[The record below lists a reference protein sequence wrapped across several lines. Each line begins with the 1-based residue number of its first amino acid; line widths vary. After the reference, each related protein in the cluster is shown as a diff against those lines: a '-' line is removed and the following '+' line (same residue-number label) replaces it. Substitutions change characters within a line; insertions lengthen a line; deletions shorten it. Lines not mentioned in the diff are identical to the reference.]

1 MNQSK
6 QLKELI
12 VSNKTLIMPDAYDP
26 ISARLIEKSGFKAV
40 QCSGYSYSISAAKNS
55 EIDISRTANVD
66 ITRNIVEAVKIPVM
80 ADAEDGY
87 GDVKTVGE
95 TVQLFL
101 EAGVSGLNMED
112 QILERG
118 SDSVVSEGLMVE
130 KIRKSREVADSYDNN
145 FVINGRTDVLKT
157 TKDRDAAL
165 SMAVERS
172 NSYLDAGA
180 DITFV
185 TYVETIDEVKFL
197 KNNVNGPISIAAG
210 MPYNIQNFTLD
221 DLIELR
227 VERVSF
233 PTLLI
238 YSSLKAQQESL
249 LHIKSDDLKSM
260 APDMLYNTDKLN
272 ELLKKE

>member
-1 MNQSK
+1 
-6 QLKELI
+6 
-12 VSNKTLIMPDAYDP
+12 
-26 ISARLIEKSGFKAV
+26 
-40 QCSGYSYSISAAKNS
+40 
-55 EIDISRTANVD
+55 
-66 ITRNIVEAVKIPVM
+66 
-80 ADAEDGY
+80 
-87 GDVKTVGE
+87 
-95 TVQLFL
+95 
-101 EAGVSGLNMED
+101 
-112 QILERG
+112 
-118 SDSVVSEGLMVE
+118 VE

>member
-12 VSNKTLIMPDAYDP
+12 VSNETLIMPDAYDP

-40 QCSGYSYSISAAKNS
+40 QCSGYSYSIADAKNS
-55 EIDISRTANVD
+55 EIDISRADNVD
-66 ITRNIVEAVKIPVM
+66 ITRNIVEAVNIPVM

-87 GDVKTVGE
+87 GDVETVGE
-95 TVQLFL
+95 TVELFL
-101 EAGVSGLNMED
+101 AAGVSGLNLED

-118 SDSVVSEGLMVE
+118 SNSVVSERLMVE

-185 TYVETIDEVKFL
+185 TYVETIGEVKFL

-210 MPYNIQNFTLD
+210 MPYNIQNFTLE
-221 DLIELR
+221 DLIELG

-238 YSSLKAQQESL
+238 YSSLKALEMSL
-249 LHIKSDDLKSM
+249 NYIKNDTYKSLT
-260 APDMLYNTDKLN
+260 PDMLYNSDELN
-272 ELLKKE
+272 DLLKK

>member
-95 TVQLFL
+95 TVQLFY